1 MGRKNNFRS
10 SFDIGRFPRRI
21 ADPDVPS
28 VAQTCPEEVR
38 RLYEEVWNKRR
49 LDVVDEL
56 ISASH
61 ALNDPVTSGSQ
72 MGPDLYKRRVV
83 ELTTSFPDLRF
94 TIEDM
99 IAEKGKV
106 GVSWT
111 ISGTHQGEF
120 LDIPATDSKIV
131 VKGFTTS
138 QAERSLIRMLDGT
151 LWACYDNSAAL
162 VDRGPLRKRMAD
174 PPHNSTV
181 MANVNMSFLF
191 AEGALKPVPIHG
203 NCPEELWGSERSR
216 I

>member
-1 MGRKNNFRS
+1 MITQGMFS
-10 SFDIGRFPRRI
+10 VFARRV
-21 ADPDVPS
+21 AGPDVPS
-28 VAQTCPEEVR
+28 RATASGGEESQVLLNNKAIVR

-56 ISASH
+56 ISPSH
-61 ALNDPVTSGSQ
+61 ALNDPITSGSQ

-83 ELTTSFPDLRF
+83 ELTTGFPDLRF

-120 LDIPATDSKIV
+120 LDIPATGSKI
-131 VKGFTTS
+131 
-138 QAERSLIRMLDGT
+138 
-151 LWACYDNSAAL
+151 C
-162 VDRGPLRKRMAD
+162 
-174 PPHNSTV
+174 
-181 MANVNMSFLF
+181 
-191 AEGALKPVPIHG
+191 AEGITIHD
-203 NCPEELWGSERSR
+203 